1 MRGAGRAL
9 GAVLAVLLVL
19 PSAADARRHRK
30 ESGKES
36 GKRSHK
42 KKDQAADPAGLSVG
56 AGDSRASGAESTL
69 KPRVAAL
76 VEEAKAALAARD
88 FDGAQ
93 KKAEAAYRKQPSAE
107 VLFVLGQVA
116 KAAGLAVESHDLFRR
131 YLADP
136 STASD
141 SVRRAEA
148 QRQANLSLPEA
159 GDLYIVGDKES
170 LVYVNDRL
178 LGALPLLLP
187 LRVAAGNLSVT
198 LQSGGRTSRGKV
210 EVPAGQAREMRFDE
224 LTGAVL
230 VSVPPTVVLV
240 EEQAG
245 RLSSEAALVEALE
258 KGSQQVGYS
267 LASSERKLGA
277 CESLSA
283 DCLLDLAKQRSANYA
298 LAVRVVQPST
308 GGTGQRELQLQLWDA
323 QVGDLAMQETVRCGS
338 FGDESQLALVTEQVA
353 TVLRKGRA
361 RPRGVLSVTS
371 IPSDA
376 QLSLSGRMV
385 GKTPWKGSV
394 FVGPQQ
400 VELWSHGFER
410 QQLSTLVTPGQ
421 TSVLSALLSPELL
434 SEPMPYGE
442 RRTIAALGA
451 RPLWRVATGAA
462 MMGVGM
468 LLLGVGGSALAANG
482 TCVPPLQPPA
492 LVCRETIQSS
502 TLGGSLLGVGLGLS
516 IGGVVMIAIPPRG
529 VGSP

>member
-258 KGSQQVGYS
+258 KA
-267 LASSERKLGA
+267 ASRLDIRWLRRN
-277 CESLSA
+277 ESL
-283 DCLLDLAKQRSANYA
+283 
-298 LAVRVVQPST
+298 VRVS
-308 GGTGQRELQLQLWDA
+308 
-323 QVGDLAMQETVRCGS
+323 RC
-338 FGDESQLALVTEQVA
+338 
-353 TVLRKGRA
+353 
-361 RPRGVLSVTS
+361 
-371 IPSDA
+371 
-376 QLSLSGRMV
+376 
-385 GKTPWKGSV
+385 
-394 FVGPQQ
+394 
-400 VELWSHGFER
+400 
-410 QQLSTLVTPGQ
+410 
-421 TSVLSALLSPELL
+421 
-434 SEPMPYGE
+434 
-442 RRTIAALGA
+442 RRTVCWIWPSSDRPTMRWRFASFSRRRAAQGSESFSFSCGMRRLATWRCKRPCAVARLGMKVS
-451 RPLWRVATGAA
+451 WRW
-462 MMGVGM
+462 
-468 LLLGVGGSALAANG
+468 
-482 TCVPPLQPPA
+482 
-492 LVCRETIQSS
+492 
-502 TLGGSLLGVGLGLS
+502 
-516 IGGVVMIAIPPRG
+516 
-529 VGSP
+529 